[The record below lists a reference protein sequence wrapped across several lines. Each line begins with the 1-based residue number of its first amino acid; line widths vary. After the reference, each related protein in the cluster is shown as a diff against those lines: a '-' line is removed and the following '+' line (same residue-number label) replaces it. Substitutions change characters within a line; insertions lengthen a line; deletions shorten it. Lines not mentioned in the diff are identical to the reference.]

1 MQIRASF
8 PALRLIL
15 SEGYLLKTRRG
26 FHELARILKFA

>member
-8 PALRLIL
+8 PVLALIL

-26 FHELARILKFA
+26 FHELLHEF